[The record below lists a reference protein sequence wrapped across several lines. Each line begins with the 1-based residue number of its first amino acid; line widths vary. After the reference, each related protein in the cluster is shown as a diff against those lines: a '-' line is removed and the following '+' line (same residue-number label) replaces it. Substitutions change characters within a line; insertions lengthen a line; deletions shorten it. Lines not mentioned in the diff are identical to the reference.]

1 MNVAFE
7 KTLCPCIM
15 DDVIAWHVVHG
26 FVWDLRDP
34 SGRLFGVFFATLL
47 NGDGTVIHFSIVPG
61 EDVSPALQLAA
72 YRKGVRIV
80 RPLGVVFATI
90 PEEKSKLLRIARHL
104 GFVETQGD
112 FHRPGTGK
120 IRLLK
125 LIEEENAILDPSNN
139 QRKEA
144 SCQEA
149 K

>member
-1 MNVAFE
+1 MTVYFE
-7 KTLCPCIM
+7 KTITPCIA
-15 DDVIAWHVVHG
+15 DEVILWHVAHG
-26 FVWDLRDP
+26 FVWNLRD
-34 SGRLFGVFFATLL
+34 SGGRLFGVFFATLL

-72 YRKGVRIV
+72 YRKGVMIV

-104 GFVETQGD
+104 GFAETQGD
-112 FHRPGTGK
+112 FYRPGTGK

-125 LIEEENAILDPSNN
+125 LIEVENAILDPSNN

-149 K
+149 T